1 MIVVQK
7 VYVAQQRWVGPSR
20 AIPKRGEE
28 TMKQILLATAL
39 IALPVA
45 GFTGYM
51 MYLAPTVA
59 VAGEAV
65 VSLGDMTPFK
75 TIIADV
81 QGIAATGDFV
91 KAETRITDFETAWDD
106 AESTMRPLNT
116 AAWGTVDDAADAAL
130 KALRKGTPVA
140 NDVTATL
147 AALGAVLDNPTAG
160 ADAGTVA
167 ATLVNGIAVTDDT
180 GHALPC
186 EDMIG
191 MVRDALPMATLA
203 AADAASVADLQ
214 ARATERCNADDDTRA
229 DGFSAQALAI
239 ITQ

>member
-1 MIVVQK
+1 
-7 VYVAQQRWVGPSR
+7 
-20 AIPKRGEE
+20 
-28 TMKQILLATAL
+28 MKQILLATAL

-51 MYLAPTVA
+51 MYLAPTAA

-65 VSLGDMTPFK
+65 VSLGDLTAMK
-75 TIIADV
+75 TIISDV
-81 QGIAATGDFV
+81 QGIAATGDFT
-91 KAETRITDFETAWDD
+91 KAEVRITDFETAWDD
-106 AESTMRPLNT
+106 AAGTMRPLNP

-130 KALRKGTPVA
+130 GALRAGTPA
-140 NDVTATL
+140 ADEVTATL
-147 AALGAVLDNPTAG
+147 ASLGAVLENPTGG
-160 ADAGTVA
+160 AAAAPVA

-186 EDMIG
+186 EVMIG
-191 MVRDALPMATLA
+191 MVRDALPKATLA

-214 ARATERCNADDDTRA
+214 TRATERCNADDDTRA

-239 ITQ
+239 ITK